1 MSFFRNKIFIFLQ
14 KGSDSSVN
22 IKKNVAGS
30 LCLKVINIFISL
42 QVVPLTI
49 HYVNPSKYGV
59 WLTLSSI
66 IAWISY
72 FDFGFAHGFRN
83 RFAEAIAKGEFLL
96 ARKYVS
102 TTYAVLFIL
111 FSIIC
116 VILLGLNSFLDWTRI
131 LKLEPSLILE
141 LRVLMQ
147 ILICFFCLYI
157 VANIFT
163 TMLTAYQKPALASL
177 INTGG
182 QVFAFIAIYLLTKFT
197 SGSLINLAF
206 AFSGIPCL
214 VLIIVSVFVFSTKR
228 YSAFAPCIRYV
239 NFRLT
244 RNIIGLGG
252 KFFII
257 MISMLFSLQFINI
270 IISRIQGP
278 DAVTQYNIAYK
289 YFSIINMIALII
301 LTPFWSAFTDA
312 YVKKDFGWMAVVV
325 KKLERLWLLCIPAVV
340 IMIICSEVAY
350 AFWIGNSVH
359 INMKLSI
366 IVSLYV
372 LFQTLGSTYMY
383 LINGTGKVTLQ
394 MILYICFAFVSIPLM
409 SLCCEKLGTIG
420 AVVVPCIIIFIQAI
434 VGKIQIN
441 LIVNQKAYGLWNK

>member
-14 KGSDSSVN
+14 KGSDRSVN

-312 YVKKDFGWMAVVV
+312 YVKKDFG
-325 KKLERLWLLCIPAVV
+325 
-340 IMIICSEVAY
+340 SEVAY